1 MRALRGSSTL
11 CVLRLR
17 SGTGSERRPAL
28 LAGRSTGPIGRRTTA
43 STANTPL
50 NGGGRAL
57 SEYLQTVF
65 DKFELRVHKE
75 YHYTE
80 DGLWAKIED
89 GRVRVGASDYLQRT
103 GGDVAFVEVIR
114 QGSIVERQAEFG
126 TVETAKTTVSLLSP
140 ISGTIEQINDMLS
153 EKPELVNSDPYR
165 EGWLVILAPR
175 NLEDD
180 LKMLMS
186 ADQYFEL
193 MLRKLETEQRKL
205 EVR

>member
-1 MRALRGSSTL
+1 
-11 CVLRLR
+11 V
-17 SGTGSERRPAL
+17 
-28 LAGRSTGPIGRRTTA
+28 
-43 STANTPL
+43 
-50 NGGGRAL
+50 

-80 DGLWAKIED
+80 DGLWVKIEAS
-89 GRVRVGASDYLQRT
+89 RVRVGVSDYLQRI
-103 GGDVAFVEVIR
+103 GGDVAFVEVFR
-114 QGSIVERQAEFG
+114 QGSTVERQAEFG
-126 TVETAKTTVSLLSP
+126 TLETAKTTVSLPSP
-140 ISGTIEQINDMLS
+140 VSGTIEQVNGVLS
-153 EKPELVNSDPYR
+153 EKPELVNSDPYG

-180 LKMLMS
+180 LETLMN

-193 MLRKLETEQRKL
+193 MLKKLETEHKKL